1 MVFRTSGNHQT
12 LALKSLQAMQK
23 HGSVDLFE
31 DVHPNI
37 DLKVRPNPKDVSVVG
52 GVMQFAERDTVGDDR
67 FPLGVLVWK
76 NVCGVKQHPMRS
88 LQIAQHS

>member
-37 DLKVRPNPKDVSVVG
+37 DLKVRPNPKDVSVISSV
-52 GVMQFAERDTVGDDR
+52 VQFT
-67 FPLGVLVWK
+67 K
-76 NVCGVKQHPMRS
+76 
-88 LQIAQHS
+88 